1 MVVLVV
7 VAVSPAED
15 HTEVGNP
22 MAMTLDQLVARVR
35 ETAGT
40 NLVGIVLYGSAAGRD
55 YHDRA
60 SDVNVL
66 ILVRAAG
73 ANELRTLAPVVRAWV
88 GAGNPP
94 PLLLTVAEWRR
105 RADVFAIEYAD
116 LLERHKVLHGEFP
129 LDGISVRRSDIRH
142 QVEAEAMGKLLRL
155 RRGTMSSAGD
165 PNRLRAIVEESFS
178 SILTLIRA
186 TLHLHGEPAPTSTET
201 MCDRVGALAKF
212 DPTPFRTVLAARHG
226 SARLRDD
233 DLEQLVHGYVEALE
247 RLIAHIDEV
256 VVDDASTHSSAKPE
270 VS

>member
-1 MVVLVV
+1 MVLEV
-7 VAVSPAED
+7 VAVSRVVD
-15 HTEVGNP
+15 HTEVGEP
-22 MAMTLDQLVARVR
+22 MAMTLEQLVARVR
-35 ETAGT
+35 ETAGA
-40 NLVGIVLYGSAAGRD
+40 NLVGVVLYGSAAGRD
-55 YHDRA
+55 YHDKA

-66 ILVRAAG
+66 LLVKAADSSQ
-73 ANELRTLAPVVRAWV
+73 LRSIAPVVRAWV

-116 LLERHKVLHGEFP
+116 LLERHKVLHGELP
-129 LDGISVRRSDIRH
+129 LDGVTVRRRDLRH
-142 QVEAEAMGKLLRL
+142 QLEAEAMGKLLRL

-165 PNRLRAIVEESFS
+165 PNRLRAIVEDSFS

-186 TLHLHGEPAPTSTET
+186 TMHLHGESAPLSTEA

-212 DPTPFRTVLAARHG
+212 DPSPFRTVLAARHG
-226 SARLRDD
+226 SARLRDN
-233 DLEQLVHGYVEALE
+233 DLEKLVDGYVEALD

>member
-1 MVVLVV
+1 
-7 VAVSPAED
+7 
-15 HTEVGNP
+15 

-40 NLVGIVLYGSAAGRD
+40 NLVGVVLYGSAAGRD
-55 YHDRA
+55 YHDKA

-73 ANELRTLAPVVRAWV
+73 ASDLGTLAPVVRAWV

-116 LLERHKVLHGEFP
+116 LLERHKVLHGELP
-129 LDGISVRRSDIRH
+129 LDGVHVKLRDIRH

-155 RRGTMSSAGD
+155 RRGTMSAAGD

-186 TLHLHGEPAPTSTET
+186 TMHLHGECAPASTEA
-201 MCDRVGALAKF
+201 MCDRVGAIAKF
-212 DPTPFRTVLAARHG
+212 NPAPFRTVLAARHG
-226 SARLRDD
+226 STRLRDD
-233 DLEQLVHGYVEALE
+233 DLDQLIHGYVEALE
-247 RLIAHIDEV
+247 RLIAHIDSV
-256 VVDDASTHSSAKPE
+256 VIDEASTHSFAKPE